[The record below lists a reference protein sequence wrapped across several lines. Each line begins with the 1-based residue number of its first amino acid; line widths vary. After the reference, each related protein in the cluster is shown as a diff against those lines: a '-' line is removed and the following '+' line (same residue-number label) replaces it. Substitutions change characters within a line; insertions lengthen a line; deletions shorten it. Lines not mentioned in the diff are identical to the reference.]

1 MYTKGMK
8 NALVLKNLTKRYKG
22 ASVAALDGI
31 SLQVA
36 PKEVY
41 GFLGSNGAGK
51 STTIRLLLDFLR
63 PTEGS
68 ARILGKPANGS
79 TSHELKKDVGYLA
92 GDVVLQ
98 PGVNARRLLKYLASL
113 HGTIDMEYFNTLV
126 RRFDAQLDVPVE
138 TLSKGNRQKIGIIQ
152 AFMHKPKVLILDEP
166 TSGLDPVMQENFYKT
181 VLEAKE
187 WGAAVFLSSHSIAE
201 VEKICDRIAI
211 IRKGAIVFEGSIAEI
226 RRTHA
231 PVWSVTFGSKKELS
245 LLKKHDSFEV
255 LSVVDHVARIQLTS
269 TIAKALGDLR
279 SYNITHFETE
289 QIDAE
294 DAFMQYYN
302 EELSV

>member
-1 MYTKGMK
+1 MK
-8 NALVLKNLTKRYKG
+8 YVLTLKNLTKRYKRS
-22 ASVAALDGI
+22 AVNALDGI
-31 SLQVA
+31 SLSVQ

-51 STTIRLLLDFLR
+51 STTIRLLLDFIR
-63 PTEGS
+63 PTSGT
-68 ARILGKPANGS
+68 ARIRGVLANGPES
-79 TSHELKKDVGYLA
+79 YKLKNDIGYLA

-98 PGVNARRLLKYLASL
+98 SGVTARKLLNYLGSL
-113 HGTIDMEYFNTLV
+113 HGDIDASYLSTLV
-126 RRFDAQLDVPVE
+126 RRFDAQLDVPVQ

-181 VLEAKE
+181 ILEAKE

-211 IRKGAIVFEGSIAEI
+211 IRKGSIVFEGSIDDI
-226 RRTHA
+226 RKTRA
-231 PVWSVTFGSKKELS
+231 PVWLVTLSSKKELS
-245 LLKKHDSFEV
+245 KLKSHDSFEV
-255 LSVVDHVARIQLTS
+255 LSLVGETARVQLNTTISAALSDLS
-269 TIAKALGDLR
+269 T
-279 SYNITHFETE
+279 YNVTHLETE
-289 QIDAE
+289 HIDAE

-302 EELSV
+302 EEVSA